1 MVASCRAGGE
11 PAAPLAVSC
20 VQDQAAGNTVVAG
33 SGVVV
38 GVTVLVAVGV
48 NIAVGVM
55 ALVAVGV
62 SVDVA
67 VGVMVL
73 VVAVGVMVLVAV
85 AGSVAVHVA
94 VAVVAGFAMGG
105 AGTGCALRPLAWLGA
120 GQSMLLAAR
129 AINRVSVADTRHDR
143 RNTVAAI
150 IAQYPQ
156 VAGVW
161 A

>member
-1 MVASCRAGGE
+1 M
-11 PAAPLAVSC
+11 SC
-20 VQDQAAGNTVVAG
+20 VQDQAAGSTVVAG
-33 SGVVV
+33 GGVVV

-62 SVDVA
+62 SVD
-67 VGVMVL
+67 
-73 VVAVGVMVLVAV
+73 VAVGVMVLVAV

-143 RNTVAAI
+143 RNAVAAI